1 MRTRLLRGSGR
12 PLRPN
17 KEQRVTTGGTHCSPA
32 SINLAFGSTTYNRGV
47 GQLEPSPGTF
57 GGLVRAFREQRGWTQ
72 LDLAERWGFT
82 REYVS
87 QIELGKRKLY
97 GEESVMRLAEILDIP
112 LERLQA
118 IGKYVPHG
126 ARTAEHLAQADD
138 ALLEALID
146 PARAMVKLS
155 WLVWYANSDTTVVHQ
170 LADIV
175 ARLETAVTERRGR
188 LRTAALELLAYAHEM
203 MGKVA
208 FDRLAFPD
216 AVSHFQEMHDL
227 GRELNDPDITSL
239 ALTHQGDVARRRGRY
254 ESAIHH
260 LHAAESFSKASR
272 TQTRGLRWQTLARCH
287 AEYGDKPAFL
297 RSIEV
302 ALETAAHLPRHEEA
316 SSNDFTLQ
324 EVTLEQAQ
332 GLTLLWE
339 PLKALEI
346 YNRPEH
352 QTAFRPLRELGNF
365 TILRA
370 QAYAYAG
377 EVDEGVRLAI
387 DGLAL
392 ARRYNSPRHISR
404 VQRMHDRLS
413 VTPHAGSPGL
423 KDLADAL
430 HAS

>member
-1 MRTRLLRGSGR
+1 
-12 PLRPN
+12 
-17 KEQRVTTGGTHCSPA
+17 VA
-32 SINLAFGSTTYNRGV
+32 
-47 GQLEPSPGTF
+47 QLEPSAGTF

-72 LDLAERWGFT
+72 QDLAERWGFT

-97 GEESVMRLAEILDIP
+97 GEESVMRLAEVLDIP

-146 PARAMVKLS
+146 PARATVKLS
-155 WLVWYANSDTTVVHQ
+155 WLVWYANSDTTVVQQ
-170 LADIV
+170 LAEIV
-175 ARLETAVTERRGR
+175 ARLETAATERRGR
-188 LRTAALELLAYAHEM
+188 LRAAALDLLAYAHEM

-216 AVSHFQEMHDL
+216 AVAHFQEMHEL
-227 GRELNDPDITSL
+227 GRELNNPDITAL

-254 ESAIHH
+254 ESATHH
-260 LHAAESFSKASR
+260 LQAAESFAKAGR
-272 TQTRGLRWQTLARCH
+272 TQTQGLRWQTLARCH
-287 AEYGDKPAFL
+287 AEYGNKPAFL
-297 RSIEV
+297 RSIDV
-302 ALETAAHLPRHEEA
+302 ALATATHLPDHEEA

-339 PLKALEI
+339 PLRALEI

-352 QTAFRPLRELGNF
+352 QAAFRPLRELGNF

-387 DGLAL
+387 EGLAL
-392 ARRYNSPRHISR
+392 ARRYNSPRHVSR

-413 VTPHAGSPGL
+413 VTPHAGSSGL
-423 KDLADAL
+423 KVLADAL
-430 HAS
+430 RAP

>member
-1 MRTRLLRGSGR
+1 
-12 PLRPN
+12 
-17 KEQRVTTGGTHCSPA
+17 VA
-32 SINLAFGSTTYNRGV
+32 
-47 GQLEPSPGTF
+47 QLEPSPATF

-72 LDLAERWGFT
+72 QDLADRWGFT

-97 GEESVMRLAEILDIP
+97 GEGNVMRLAEILDIP

-126 ARTAEHLAQADD
+126 ARVTRHPAQADD
-138 ALLEALID
+138 ALIDALLD
-146 PARAMVKLS
+146 PARATVKLA
-155 WLVWYANSDTTVVHQ
+155 WLVWCAKGDTSVVRQ
-170 LADIV
+170 LADIA

-208 FDRLAFPD
+208 FDRLD
-216 AVSHFQEMHDL
+216 LGRAVSHFQEMHDL
-227 GRELNDPDITSL
+227 GRELNDCDVTAL

-254 ESAIHH
+254 ESAVRH
-260 LHAAESFSKASR
+260 LEAADPFAKASR
-272 TQTRGLRWQTLARCH
+272 TPTRGLRWQTLARCH
-287 AEYGDKPAFL
+287 AECGNTSGFQRAID
-297 RSIEV
+297 V
-302 ALETAAHLPRHEEA
+302 ALATALYLPEQEEA
-316 SSNDFTLQ
+316 NNDFTLHD
-324 EVTLEQAQ
+324 VTLEQAH

-352 QTAFRPLRELGNF
+352 QSAVRPLREFGSF

-387 DGLAL
+387 EGLAL
-392 ARRYNSPRHISR
+392 ARRYDSPRHISR
-404 VQRMHDRLS
+404 VRRMHDRLS
-413 VTPHAGSPGL
+413 VTPHRDNPSL
-423 KDLADAL
+423 SDLDDAL